1 MRKKYHVYLTYDER
15 RLLINS
21 LIHKKNELL
30 STGHYTDAV
39 DEVIEKVM
47 QAKVKYMRMKE
58 A

>member
-15 RLLINS
+15 RILINS
-21 LIHKKNELL
+21 LIYKKNELIAT
-30 STGHYTDAV
+30 SHYTDAV

-47 QAKVKYMRMKE
+47 KAKIKNVRMKK